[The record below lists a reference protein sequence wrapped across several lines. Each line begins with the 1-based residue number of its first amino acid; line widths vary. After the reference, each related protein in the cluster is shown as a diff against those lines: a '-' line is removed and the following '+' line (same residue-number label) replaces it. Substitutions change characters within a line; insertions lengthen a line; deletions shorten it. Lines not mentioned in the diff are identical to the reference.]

1 LIKEIRTSAMRLS
14 KYTKSPIEFFLEEQI
29 EDFYAWV
36 QTMNKEIDTENAM
49 QKKAMAA
56 ARARRR

>member
-1 LIKEIRTSAMRLS
+1 MRLS